1 MKVTIDYD
9 LCEANALCTGLVP
22 EVFEVDDED
31 NTNILV
37 DEVPGGPPRTGAAR
51 GPSMPEAGDQ
61 AAGIAAC
68 PDPGGLGGTAARGPG
83 TPMYLFG
90 YAAVH

>member
-1 MKVTIDYD
+1 VFRCRSQEADGLVFAGEVLTVFPEGRNEPVKVTIDYD

-37 DEVPGGPPRTGAAR
+37 DEVPAHLHGQVRRAVL
-51 GPSMPEAGDQ
+51 
-61 AAGIAAC
+61 AC
-68 PDPGGLGGTAARGPG
+68 PKQAISLQE
-83 TPMYLFG
+83 
-90 YAAVH
+90 

>member
-37 DEVPGGPPRTGAAR
+37 DEVPADLHEQVRRAVR
-51 GPSMPEAGDQ
+51 
-61 AAGIAAC
+61 AC
-68 PDPGGLGGTAARGPG
+68 PKQAIRLQE
-83 TPMYLFG
+83 
-90 YAAVH
+90 